1 MREPTAK
8 ERADS
13 GPFYAMA
20 AYATWGFVPLF
31 WRELNHVP
39 PMQIL
44 AHRILWSVVFFMILF
59 AIKQDLRSWLRFCV
73 NQTTLKK
80 SIPSAIAI
88 GVNWGLYIFAVNSGH
103 ALESSLGYFINPI
116 FNVLIGAVFF
126 REKLTTLQWSAFA
139 FTVIGVLLLTFHAG
153 QLPWIA
159 LSLATTFS
167 LYGVIRKKTQLKGT
181 SGTAVES
188 VLLVPV
194 AIIILLSSQLA
205 PVSIFALSESQ
216 HPFKT
221 MSLLSVGGAL
231 TALPLVWF
239 AEAAQR
245 MPMSIL
251 GFYQYISPT
260 FQFLIAVF
268 IFKENFSQNKFN
280 AFLFIWIGLAI
291 FIFDSIKRARQSK
304 KMTNEK
310 HADLEK
316 LKT

>member
-1 MREPTAK
+1 MSEPTEK
-8 ERADS
+8 ESKDK
-13 GPFYAMA
+13 GPFYAIA

-59 AIKQDLRSWLRFCV
+59 AIRSELRPWLRFCV
-73 NQTTLKK
+73 HPATLKK

-103 ALESSLGYFINPI
+103 AIESSLGYFINPI
-116 FNVLIGAVFF
+116 FNVLIGALFF
-126 REKLTTLQWSAFA
+126 REKLTPLQWSAF
-139 FTVIGVLLLTFHAG
+139 TLTLLGVLLLTFHAG

-188 VLLVPV
+188 VLLIPV
-194 AIIILLSSQLA
+194 ATIILLTSQLA
-205 PVSIFALSESQ
+205 PMSILALNESQ

-268 IFKENFSQNKFN
+268 IFKENFSQSKFN
-280 AFLFIWIGLAI
+280 AFLFIWFGLAV
-291 FIFDSIKRARQSK
+291 FIFDSIKRARQSNSAFNTK
-304 KMTNEK
+304 DKIAN
-310 HADLEK
+310 
-316 LKT
+316 